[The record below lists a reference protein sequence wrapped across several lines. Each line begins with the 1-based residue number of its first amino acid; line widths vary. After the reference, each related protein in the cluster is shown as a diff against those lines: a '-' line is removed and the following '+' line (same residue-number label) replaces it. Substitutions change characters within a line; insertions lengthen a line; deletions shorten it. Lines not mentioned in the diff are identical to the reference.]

1 MSKSTQ
7 QKMHQQHAVW
17 KQDYDTWMA
26 DVDVWKKEIKHA
38 LSDLDDIE
46 AMLLDCL
53 EAAQT
58 HCDNVWENRQRLK
71 AHEMTLGKESRL
83 NENKTDQ
90 QWKHRHEQ
98 QASDHV
104 KLADAH
110 ERIKKHHYSMLSETK
125 KLWNKAFES
134 L

>member
-7 QKMHQQHAVW
+7 QKMHEQHTVW
-17 KQDYDTWMA
+17 HRDYETWMA
-26 DVDVWKKEIKHA
+26 DVDVWKNEIKRA
-38 LSDLDDIE
+38 LSDLDDVE

-58 HCDNVWENRQRLK
+58 HSDKVWENRQRLK
-71 AHEMTLGKESRL
+71 AHELAIGTESKL

-90 QWKHRHEQ
+90 QWKHSHEQ
-98 QASDHV
+98 QASDHE

-110 ERIKKHHYSMLSETK
+110 ERIKKHHYSMLTETR
-125 KLWNKAFES
+125 KLWKKAFEP